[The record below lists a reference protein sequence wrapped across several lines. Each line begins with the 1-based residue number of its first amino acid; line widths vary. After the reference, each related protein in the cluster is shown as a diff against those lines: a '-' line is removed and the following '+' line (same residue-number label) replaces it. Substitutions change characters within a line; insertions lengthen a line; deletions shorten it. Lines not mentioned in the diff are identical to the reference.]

1 MVKSCLSSEVEN
13 CLSSEPR
20 HFILA
25 KSLAEG
31 NGNCHVCPASSPLL
45 KYVVLLDTVSASE
58 LGV

>member
-25 KSLAEG
+25 QNLAED
-31 NGNCHVCPASSPLL
+31 
-45 KYVVLLDTVSASE
+45 VVLCLYCFLTFAKVRGAA
-58 LGV
+58 GHCQCF